1 MILFA
6 IASFGCTIPHFI
18 YGDKLL
24 EAHLKLS
31 GGGSGSGGMMTA
43 FNPITTS
50 VDLASY
56 VNTSL
61 SRSLNEANLN
71 LCHEKDVFE
80 NRTNFNNESSCSD
93 DIKDEQAD
101 QSNITSIVLLLF
113 TICLFMIGIGGT
125 AVSTLGI
132 PYIDDN
138 VASRESPIYIGKQLI
153 TAEQRVSL
161 IFFFVSSHN
170 NWY

>member
-31 GGGSGSGGMMTA
+31 NGGSSSNGVA
-43 FNPITTS
+43 VFNPITTS
-50 VDLASY
+50 VDLATY
-56 VNTSL
+56 ANESL

-71 LCHEKDVFE
+71 LCHDAALIE
-80 NRTNFNNESSCSD
+80 NRTNFNNESFYCSD
-93 DIKDEQAD
+93 DLKDEQAD

-113 TICLFMIGIGGT
+113 TLCLFMIGIGGT

-138 VASRESPIYIGKQLI
+138 VASRESPIYIGKI
-153 TAEQRVSL
+153 
-161 IFFFVSSHN
+161 
-170 NWY
+170 